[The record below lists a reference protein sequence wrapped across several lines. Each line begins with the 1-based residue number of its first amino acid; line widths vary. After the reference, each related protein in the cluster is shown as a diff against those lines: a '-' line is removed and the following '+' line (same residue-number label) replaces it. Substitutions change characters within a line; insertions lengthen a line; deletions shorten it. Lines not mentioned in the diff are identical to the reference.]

1 MSKLKAA
8 IVGAGLIAGK
18 KHIPAF
24 LRHKKKVELVALCDL
39 NEEGARRLA
48 AQFGVPRVYSDIGEM
63 IEKEKPGLVDIC
75 TPPQTHVKL
84 AIAAMDRGCHVL
96 IEKPMA
102 LTVAECDKIVEASAR
117 NNVKVCVG
125 HSDLFYYPFMEA
137 RKLVNEGAIG
147 EFRGMRIMLSTPTD
161 YMTSRED
168 HWAHKLPGGVIGESG
183 PHIVYMTLAFINP
196 IRKVSVDAMKVLDFP
211 WSRYD
216 DYRINLVGDKAI
228 SSVSLTYT
236 TDQWAAR
243 LDILGEKGILTL
255 DLEAMYLV
263 SSRRPKLSPVPVALS
278 ILGESGQIVQNLV
291 SKGVRLATGKYENT
305 HDIIVSRFVDSI
317 NNNTESPVSAEEGRE
332 AVRVLNMIVEK
343 LDASEQDIDQP
354 RMNADKNDLKNEDA
368 KTQLAGSVVS

>member
-1 MSKLKAA
+1 MKKIKAA
-8 IVGAGLIAGK
+8 VVGAGLIAGK

-24 LRHKKKVELVALCDL
+24 LRHKNKVELTALCDL
-39 NEEGARRLA
+39 NQEGARKLA
-48 AQFGVPRVYSDIGEM
+48 AQFGVPRVYSNLGEM
-63 IEKEKPGLVDIC
+63 IEKEKPDLVDIC
-75 TPPQTHVKL
+75 TPPQTHVRL
-84 AIAAMDRGCHVL
+84 AVEAMDRGCHVL

-102 LTVAECDKIVEASAR
+102 LTVAECDKIVEASKR
-117 NNVKVCVG
+117 NGVKVCVG

-137 RKLVNEGAIG
+137 RALVSSGAIG

-216 DYRINLVGDKAI
+216 DYRINLIGDQAI
-228 SSVSLTYT
+228 SSVSLSYT

-255 DLEAMYLV
+255 DLEGMYLV
-263 SSRRPKLSPVPVALS
+263 NSRRPKLNPVPVALS
-278 ILGESGQIVQNLV
+278 ILSESGQIMQNLV
-291 SKGVRLATGKYENT
+291 SKGVRLAAGKYENT
-305 HDIIVSRFVDSI
+305 HDIIVSRFVDSLR
-317 NNNTESPVSAEEGRE
+317 NNTDSPVSAEEGRE

-343 LDASEQDIDQP
+343 LDASEQEHHQP
-354 RMNADKNDLKNEDA
+354 RMDADTADQKNEDT
-368 KTQLAGSVVS
+368 KTQLAGGVAS